1 MNDSNVVPAA
11 GGSEAA
17 ATAAGGKA
25 AATAGGGGG
34 LMSDLQHFAS
44 ETTFHGVKNASA
56 ADIPTPR
63 RLTWLVLLLA
73 ITAFSV
79 AMITLSVNKYL
90 QYDTVTSIREKQ
102 VASLDFPTLEFCNFN
117 MINQRAVA
125 ALYPH
130 VAQFES
136 FYNALLNGANVTA
149 AEAAA
154 QFGAMTP
161 LLQAVTLHEYYTAVG
176 YTADEMFVMC
186 TRGSL
191 SDTFN
196 CSDYIQPTLKHIGVC
211 QTFHSADVI
220 RSLGSSIKVS
230 QPSSEDGV
238 SFVLDVAPRDYSGI
252 TAGSGYGFYVSIYN
266 PRQAWA
272 DDNSR
277 ITLALGTHSFV
288 AIEKRVKKILP
299 RPYNDDDCRDV
310 AEDDDDYETHRACM
324 LRCRNKLWFSSGVD
338 AVTGAACSC
347 DPSATSGHSQCT
359 LFDLYFC
366 LYPYLVSYSSSV
378 LPRVCDC
385 PYACSESTYDYSISS
400 TELAN
405 EYVVTQAQINDWQ
418 YQNKT
423 SIQQNY
429 VSVQIFFRS
438 LTETIV
444 AEIPEVTLVDMFG
457 SIGGQLGL
465 CVGASL
471 ITFAEFLEFTGVTL
485 VKFCRR
491 RRQRHADVIKVK
503 PASDVIVQDA

>member
-1 MNDSNVVPAA
+1 MGVV
-11 GGSEAA
+11 
-17 ATAAGGKA
+17 
-25 AATAGGGGG
+25 
-34 LMSDLQHFAS
+34 F
-44 ETTFHGVKNASA
+44 GVCASA
-56 ADIPTPR
+56 C
-63 RLTWLVLLLA
+63 V
-73 ITAFSV
+73 
-79 AMITLSVNKYL
+79 
-90 QYDTVTSIREKQ
+90 
-102 VASLDFPTLEFCNFN
+102 
-117 MINQRAVA
+117 
-125 ALYPH
+125 ALY
-130 VAQFES
+130 
-136 FYNALLNGANVTA
+136 
-149 AEAAA
+149 
-154 QFGAMTP
+154 
-161 LLQAVTLHEYYTAVG
+161 
-176 YTADEMFVMC
+176 
-186 TRGSL
+186 
-191 SDTFN
+191 
-196 CSDYIQPTLKHIGVC
+196 
-211 QTFHSADVI
+211 
-220 RSLGSSIKVS
+220 
-230 QPSSEDGV
+230 
-238 SFVLDVAPRDYSGI
+238 
-252 TAGSGYGFYVSIYN
+252 SIYTKKVLPVVDQN
-266 PRQAWA
+266 IWK
-272 DDNSR
+272 
-277 ITLALGTHSFV
+277 LALYNNVNACVLFV
-288 AIEKRVKKILP
+288 PLMLVFGE
-299 RPYNDDDCRDV
+299 V
-310 AEDDDDYETHRACM
+310 AEVIAFE
-324 LRCRNKLWFSSGVD
+324 K
-338 AVTGAACSC
+338 
-347 DPSATSGHSQCT
+347 